1 MTSSTAASLHTD
13 VTKFAAKLL
22 TAVFTTASKNVI
34 REAVENAPKHP
45 HSKKPVLVENTIS
58 KC

>member
-1 MTSSTAASLHTD
+1 